1 MPWTKARRWLS
12 EAEYYWL
19 ATVNPRGGPH
29 VVPVLAVWMEG
40 AMYFCANPTSRK
52 ARNLDH
58 EGCCVLTAEH
68 HKLHLVVE
76 GSASR
81 VNKEEV
87 LRNVAQA
94 YATKYGWPV
103 SIRGGAF
110 YAEGA
115 PTAGPPPY
123 QVFRVEP
130 EVIFGFGTDDKY
142 KATRWRF

>member
-1 MPWTKARRWLS
+1 
-12 EAEYYWL
+12 
-19 ATVNPRGGPH
+19 
-29 VVPVLAVWMEG
+29 
-40 AMYFCANPTSRK
+40 
-52 ARNLDH
+52 
-58 EGCCVLTAEH
+58 
-68 HKLHLVVE
+68 VE

-94 YATKYGWPV
+94 YATKYGWQV
-103 SIRGGAF
+103 SIRGDAF

-123 QVFRVEP
+123 QVFRMEP